1 METIYGDICLDAIE
15 KQKRFLYGS
24 IIKLLWLYD
33 DNCPHLDQSIQ
44 SIINMVNGSRKFF
57 GDEPKIL
64 SIIAL
69 LEDARE
75 TPRQFRKDILDAANL
90 IDRLEVITN
99 V

>member
-1 METIYGDICLDAIE
+1 METIYGDICLDVIE

-33 DNCPHLDQSIQ
+33 DNCPELDKSIQ
-44 SIINMVNGSRKFF
+44 SIINIVNGSRKMF
-57 GDEPKIL
+57 GDSPKLL

-75 TPRQFRKDILDAANL
+75 TPKQFRKDILDAANL
-90 IDRLEVITN
+90 VDRLEVATN

>member
-1 METIYGDICLDAIE
+1 METVYGDVSLDIIE

-33 DNCPHLDQSIQ
+33 DNCPELDQSIQ
-44 SIINMVNGSRKFF
+44 SIINIVNGSRKFF

-90 IDRLEVITN
+90 IDRLEVVSN
-99 V
+99 A